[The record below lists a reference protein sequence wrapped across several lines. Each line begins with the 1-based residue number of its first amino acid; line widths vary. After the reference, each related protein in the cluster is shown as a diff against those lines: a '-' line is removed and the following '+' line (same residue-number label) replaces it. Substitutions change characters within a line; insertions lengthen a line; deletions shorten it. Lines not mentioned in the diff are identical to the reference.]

1 MEMSAYIGATY
12 KISETFDWLNPIINN
27 NKIVMRQ
34 WTSNR
39 EATVTGIKPA
49 ISLDTNID
57 FILGQK
63 NINRNGYIRINCTSH
78 PYDSVLP
85 EDWYTSVQNYFIT

>member
-34 WTSNR
+34 WPSNR

-57 FILGQK
+57 FILGQT
-63 NINRNGYIRINCTSH
+63 NITK
-78 PYDSVLP
+78 
-85 EDWYTSVQNYFIT
+85 FIMKLIIMFFVCWFY